1 MLSRN
6 IEDVKK
12 NKIKFLE
19 IKKDTMSKMKNILDG
34 VNTDLLNAEEK
45 IGELG
50 DSDRKYPEW
59 IQREKRQ
66 NANKWTEP
74 QWDVGDFKWPH
85 RCVTRNPKGRR
96 MQKKWSEVVLD
107 EKSPK
112 WVKTY
117 GPTDP
122 NTRKHKHKKHE
133 ENSTRNKS
141 NSFKPGIRTKS

>member
-50 DSDRKYPEW
+50 DSDRKYPE
-59 IQREKRQ
+59 
-66 NANKWTEP
+66 
-74 QWDVGDFKWPH
+74 
-85 RCVTRNPKGRR
+85 
-96 MQKKWSEVVLD
+96 
-107 EKSPK
+107 
-112 WVKTY
+112 
-117 GPTDP
+117 
-122 NTRKHKHKKHE
+122 
-133 ENSTRNKS
+133 
-141 NSFKPGIRTKS
+141 